1 MARKISEG
9 RKVAFYSGTILMGI
23 GFLLFLSS
31 FFFIFS
37 NFGDHSN
44 FGSNAKSFGFSAVGG
59 FILLIAGSIVR
70 GIGARGLAG
79 SGAVLDPERARE
91 EIEPFSRMAG
101 GMAKDFL
108 EEADVDL
115 SGIGGKSEKV
125 VMIKCQACEKLNE
138 EDSKFCQECGAEI

>member
-1 MARKISEG
+1 
-9 RKVAFYSGTILMGI
+9 MGI
-23 GFLLFLSS
+23 GLLLFLSS
-31 FFFIFS
+31 FFLIF
-37 NFGDHSN
+37 SN

-59 FILLIAGSIVR
+59 FILLIAGGIVR